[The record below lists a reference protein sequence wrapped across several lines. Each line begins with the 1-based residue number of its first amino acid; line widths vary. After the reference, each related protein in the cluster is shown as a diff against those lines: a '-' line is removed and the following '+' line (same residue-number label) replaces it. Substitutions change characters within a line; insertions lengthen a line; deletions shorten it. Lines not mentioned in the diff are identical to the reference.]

1 MDLPLASGFP
11 SETGL
16 RSETH
21 FTVVALI
28 WNTDEFGD
36 GAWEVNEGL
45 LLYPNMSIVAVG
57 AIAFNASNVMNMEME
72 WKSGFIYT

>member
-16 RSETH
+16 QSETH
-21 FTVVALI
+21 FTAVALT

-36 GAWEVNEGL
+36 GAWEVDEGL
-45 LLYPNMSIVAVG
+45 LLYPNMSIAAVG
-57 AIAFNASNVMNMEME
+57 AIAFNASNVMNMDME
-72 WKSGFIYT
+72 RKSGF